1 MPEIRGGR
9 FFRGLQFGRTLGVR
23 PGDAILLGPA
33 GLAVRR
39 VVRFFRSGG
48 PGALRVV
55 RLLVPV
61 DGEPRYSRIK
71 DPGDTGESRS
81 AGPGAAGRDPQVPSR
96 TPRPCASPVRR
107 SGPAV
112 RTGRY
117 GRVSLP
123 PFPTA
128 RQSTVSRGCDC
139 PLILYAGQNRR
150 IPCSAPRVCARRPL
164 SGGWHDNAVTYAR
177 PAQDARPG
185 RPAISVIAHRGA
197 SEDAPEHTLAA
208 YRKAI
213 EDGADAL
220 ECDVRLTADGHLV
233 CVHDRRVN
241 RTSNGRGSVSALELA
256 DLAMLDFGSWKED
269 GFANEAPDRQHED
282 PERTSVLTLER
293 LLELVADA
301 DRRVE
306 LAIETKHPTRWAGQV
321 EERLVEL
328 LARFG
333 HTNPAMRTDWT
344 PSVRVMSFS
353 ARSLHRVRAAAPE
366 VPGVYLMQFLTPRHR
381 DGRLPPGVGIAGP
394 GIRILRSHPD
404 YVAKAHRAGHRV
416 HVWTVNDTAD
426 VELCQELGVDAVI
439 TNRPKQVRIQLGL
452 G

>member
-1 MPEIRGGR
+1 M
-9 FFRGLQFGRTLGVR
+9 
-23 PGDAILLGPA
+23 
-33 GLAVRR
+33 
-39 VVRFFRSGG
+39 
-48 PGALRVV
+48 
-55 RLLVPV
+55 
-61 DGEPRYSRIK
+61 
-71 DPGDTGESRS
+71 
-81 AGPGAAGRDPQVPSR
+81 
-96 TPRPCASPVRR
+96 
-107 SGPAV
+107 
-112 RTGRY
+112 
-117 GRVSLP
+117 
-123 PFPTA
+123 
-128 RQSTVSRGCDC
+128 
-139 PLILYAGQNRR
+139 
-150 IPCSAPRVCARRPL
+150 
-164 SGGWHDNAVTYAR
+164 TYAR
-177 PAQDARPG
+177 PAQDVRPG

-213 EDGADAL
+213 EAGADAL

-241 RTSNGRGSVSALELA
+241 RTSNGRGAVSALELA
-256 DLAMLDFGSWKED
+256 DLAALDFGSWKD
-269 GFANEAPDRQHED
+269 DLEAAGRAVDPTEEPDRQTDD

-333 HTNPAMRTDWT
+333 HTKPATGADWT
-344 PSVRVMSFS
+344 PQVRVMSFS
-353 ARSLHRVRAAAPE
+353 ARSLHRVRAAAPDI
-366 VPGVYLMQFLTPRHR
+366 PGVYLMQFLTPRHR

-394 GIRILRSHPD
+394 GVRILRAHPE
-404 YVAKAHRAGHRV
+404 YVAKAHRAGHQV
-416 HVWTVNDTAD
+416 HVWTVNDPSD

-439 TNRPKQVRIQLGL
+439 TNRPKEVRSQLGL